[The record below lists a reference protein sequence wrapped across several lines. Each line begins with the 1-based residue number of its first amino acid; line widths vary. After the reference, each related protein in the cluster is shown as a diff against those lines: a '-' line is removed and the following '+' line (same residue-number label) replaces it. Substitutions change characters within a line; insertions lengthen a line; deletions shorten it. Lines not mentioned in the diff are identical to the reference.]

1 MTAGCRVALTGDRAD
16 PACSRGSRP
25 LRHPE
30 SIALPFALL
39 VVLSASLVLPS
50 CTWTTVR
57 PHLITSSL
65 FDFNHEGSPPVVS
78 DAFNQEMY
86 RVTGRHRHSNN
97 QLKLLKN
104 GEEIFPL
111 LLQLIAEARKSI
123 YIDQYAFHG
132 DGIGRMVGQA
142 LKESAGRGLEV
153 LVIYD
158 AVGSRSTP
166 RSFWRDLEEHKIEV
180 RAFNPIHWWTVI
192 RANNRDH
199 RKIILIDRE
208 VGLIGDFGIGEQYAG
223 DGSAGGSW
231 RVSALL
237 MRGPA
242 VTDLEAVFLES
253 WEEAGHGIIKKDLPF
268 PLINIIWDIPFSF
281 FSREDQAE
289 KGPVHPVP
297 LHESGAVRIVS
308 STPNWGSTA
317 LHDALL
323 LALASARE
331 SIYITQAYFI
341 PNKRIRD
348 ALTGAARRGVEVK
361 IILPEHPDV
370 PLVKSSSE
378 LSYEELLEGGVRIF
392 ERRGSML
399 HAKTMVIDGI
409 WSTIGSCN
417 IDDRSF
423 LLNYECNAVVYDRS
437 FGDAMKEMFAGDLG
451 SCREITLERWRERPW
466 WKEVRNKLLIPFA
479 PQL

>member
-1 MTAGCRVALTGDRAD
+1 MNSCKTRLCIFFIACVTLT
-16 PACSRGSRP
+16 
-25 LRHPE
+25 
-30 SIALPFALL
+30 
-39 VVLSASLVLPS
+39 LSS

-57 PHLITSSL
+57 PHLVASSL
-65 FDFNHEGSPPVVS
+65 FDLNYENPPPVESEV
-78 DAFNQEMY
+78 FNQEMY
-86 RVTGRHRHSNN
+86 RITGRRRHSNN
-97 QLKLLKN
+97 QVLLLKN

-111 LLQLIAEARKSI
+111 LLELIAEASKSI

-132 DGIGRMVGQA
+132 DGIGSRVGQA
-142 LKESAGRGLEV
+142 LKESAGRGVEV

-166 RSFWRDLEEHKIEV
+166 RSFWRDLEEHNIEV

-208 VGLIGDFGIGEQYAG
+208 VGLIGDFGIGKQYAG
-223 DGSAGGSW
+223 DGSTGGSW

-237 MRGPA
+237 IKGPA
-242 VTDLEAVFLES
+242 IGDLEEVFLES

-268 PLINIIWDIPFSF
+268 PLVNIIWDIPFSF
-281 FSREDQAE
+281 FNNQEETENGLQ
-289 KGPVHPVP
+289 HP
-297 LHESGAVRIVS
+297 LFTETAGAVRIVS
-308 STPNWGSTA
+308 STPNWGSTEM
-317 LHDALL
+317 LDAFL

-331 SIYITQAYFI
+331 TIYITQSYFI
-341 PNKRIRD
+341 PNDMIRD
-348 ALTGAARRGVEVK
+348 ALIDASGRGVDVQ
-361 IILPEHPDV
+361 IILPQHPDV

-378 LSYEELLEGGVRIF
+378 LSYEKLLEGGVRIF

-399 HAKTMVIDGI
+399 HSKTMVIDGV

-423 LLNYECNAVVYDRS
+423 LLNYECNAIVYDRS
-437 FGDAMKEMFAGDLG
+437 FGEGMEKMFADDLLD
-451 SCREITLERWRERPW
+451 CEEITLDRWKERPW
-466 WKEVRNKLLIPFA
+466 WKTVKNKLLIPFA